1 VASIQKRYAY
11 CMGANHPQGF
21 VRLQPLQYAER
32 DAELL
37 ARAFLDSPCSFTEAR
52 YAVANNYVE
61 TVIELDNFL
70 KNPALQ
76 EQDLVVVH
84 FSGHGHIFEN
94 GRFYLLCN
102 QTDASKIDISAIEI
116 DLIKRRLAECPA
128 RYKLLILDCC
138 HAGSAI
144 EGVRGE
150 QDIGEELDRVLR
162 GSSNVILAAC
172 SRLETTRELPRID
185 DDEDGGGVLT
195 WIVRKACT
203 SRIREASISG
213 DDRALSLRDIQHW
226 IPEIIRKINSGLKT
240 EDRLPEPRAFYEEQG
255 GAEIWLTEER
265 RSPLSKGVP
274 SQTDHTDYLQNMI
287 AHQRDFIDDRMRRFV
302 GREAELQALRAR
314 IDGKLAQ
321 GGYLVVTGDA
331 GQGKSSLLAKMIE
344 QQGID
349 TTAYHFVQYNSGDDF
364 RRSLLLKIMARLTLK
379 HNLPE
384 FYTRSEAYPSLSG
397 NFPLVLDE
405 VAKKGAQEVIYIDGI
420 DQLITGA
427 IDEQGLGF
435 LPAKL
440 PHGIVIVIG
449 TRPND
454 TLKELE
460 PIIGTP
466 KLDLVEV
473 KALSFADFEL
483 LLQPREEPLSP
494 HLIRGFYDALKGN
507 ALYLDL
513 LAQEL
518 NASNDTPPDDL
529 IARLENNPNHI
540 FTFTFSR
547 LKRLDAEWHHVIR
560 PLLGTLLVAREA
572 LTRQQIGQIC
582 GVESYRIRDEGI
594 LRLGGLLTHL
604 SHDQVTLFHSKL
616 TEYLK
621 ENPDRPTDAYEF
633 DLAEVQDW
641 HGKLANWCGQGTN
654 EQLWSSSIDPPGPE
668 DYRAYARKHYVAH
681 LHDAGYYEK
690 LFAVLDTKDYE
701 YGKLQADPSTR
712 STVLDLLLGCE
723 DAAHVVTLLREDAPP
738 AKSLGSLARLWRY
751 TLLRCS
757 LATQADTYPIEAF
770 QALLALDREQQALDL
785 AELLTQP
792 MRRLDALLIV
802 MQQLLSQPEREAEG
816 LQLYDRVYEIAT
828 TIADPHERVKAFG
841 HLVATLQ
848 LARQEDRARD
858 CWQEASTAANAFT
871 DPLEQAIALHDLA
884 EAYIQAHLWEQA
896 KTTARLIDSLVEQ
909 IDVWG
914 QLALALRQV
923 GLTEQADAASTEM
936 QMLVSSAPRHT
947 RQAALDRERSL
958 SAQAL
963 AHAGQLAAQKVAEE
977 IRNDTVRDITLV
989 RIAARLVIA
998 DADLWESSWQSIE
1011 DIVQRYAR
1019 RGRTLSQLANILVD
1033 LSIELSRQQR
1043 WEQAR
1048 AVATVMSDKDV
1059 QCRALMGI
1067 VSQLAWHGLRLE
1079 AEKDWRDAREL
1090 CTAQIDQVEAQVT
1103 GIAVSALVKAEQVT
1117 QARTITDAIQD
1128 DQIREHVRSEFAIA
1142 LARIKERAEA
1152 RKTADSIIDLQD
1164 RDRAY
1169 SGIALALM
1177 QAGESEQAQTLALAI
1192 EDRNQRMRILNELV
1206 TICCNKQL
1214 WAADGDQFVKA
1225 AESTADLIDDL
1236 NLQAAARN
1244 CIISGLVRD
1253 GLSKDAEAV
1262 YKAISHPYFRLRA
1275 ICDLAIASAQ
1285 LRSIGSADKYI
1296 RLLKRNADI
1305 QKKAECNLWIAAKI
1319 LTNAES
1325 TAKTISEGDERR
1337 EALCNVAMAY
1347 ANSQMWDKADEIV
1360 AMINDRERQDEAW
1373 AVLAIEL
1380 ARAGQ
1385 WERAITTFDIIDKNS
1400 GRRMVN
1406 QRMFVLQAWGDFL
1419 AQPGSREQRE
1429 KTVHALTESKEKA
1442 CLLLSV
1448 VDKLAQPDQYTEQ
1461 LHVIQQAWLQARTKD
1476 DCLSLFAIVRRL
1488 ILRAP
1493 EMGAAF
1499 YNVFTWVNTFL
1510 GQ

>member
-1 VASIQKRYAY
+1 MSGEQVASIQKRYAY
-11 CMGANHPQGF
+11 CMGANLPQGAGHL
-21 VRLQPLQYAER
+21 RPLQYAER

-37 ARAFLDSPCSFTEAR
+37 AQAFLQRPCSFTEAR
-52 YAVANNYVE
+52 SVVANDNRE
-61 TVIELDNFL
+61 TVRALGNFL
-70 KNPALQ
+70 KNPALE

-84 FSGHGHIFEN
+84 FSGHGWLGEG

-102 QTDASKIDISAIEI
+102 QTDADYIAITAIEI
-116 DLIKRRLAECPA
+116 APIKALLADCRA

-138 HAGSAI
+138 HAGGAI
-144 EGVRGE
+144 EGMRGE
-150 QDIGEELDRVLR
+150 QDIGEELDRVLQ

-172 SRLETTRELPRID
+172 SRLEKTRELPMID
-185 DDEDGGGVLT
+185 GDEDGGGVLT

-203 SRIREASISG
+203 SRIREASRG
-213 DDRALSLRDIQHW
+213 YEDTLSLKDIQDW
-226 IPEIIRKINSGLKT
+226 IPSIIRKINSGLSA
-240 EDRLPEPRAFYEEQG
+240 EGQLPVPRAFYEELG
-255 GAEIWLTEER
+255 GGEIWLTKER
-265 RSPLSKGVP
+265 RSISKVQP
-274 SQTDHTDYLQNMI
+274 QTDHIDYLQNMI

-314 IDGKLAQ
+314 IDSKLAQ

-384 FYTRSEAYPSLSG
+384 FYTRSEAYPSLSS

-420 DQLITGA
+420 DQLIIGA

-594 LRLGGLLTHL
+594 PRLGGLLTHL

-621 ENPDRPTDAYEF
+621 ENPDRATDAYEF
-633 DLAEVQDW
+633 DLAEVQQW
-641 HGKLANWCGQGTN
+641 HGKLATWCGKDIR
-654 EQLWSSSIDPPGPE
+654 QLWSADIDPLDPA
-668 DYRAYARKHYVAH
+668 DYRTYARKHYVTH
-681 LHDAGYYEK
+681 LHYAGNYK
-690 LFAVLDTKDYE
+690 DLFDVLDAKDYE

-723 DAAHVVTLLREDAPP
+723 DAARVVTLLREDAPP
-738 AKSLGSLARLWRY
+738 AKSLGLLARLWRY

-757 LATQADTYPIEAF
+757 LATQADTYPTEAF

-792 MRRLDALLIV
+792 MRKLDALLIV
-802 MQQLLSQPEREAEG
+802 MQQLLSQPKREAESS
-816 LQLYDRVYEIAT
+816 QLYSRVYELAT
-828 TIADPHERVKAFG
+828 TIADPRERVKAFG
-841 HLVATLQ
+841 HLAATLQ
-848 LARQEDRARD
+848 LARQENRARN
-858 CWQEASTAANAFT
+858 CWQEASTAADAFI
-871 DPLEQAIALHDLA
+871 DPLERATALHDLA
-884 EAYIQAHLWEQA
+884 ESYIQAHLWEQA

-923 GLTEQADAASTEM
+923 GLTEQADAASAEM
-936 QMLVSSAPRHT
+936 QRLVSSAPRHT
-947 RQAALDRERSL
+947 RHAALDRERSL

-963 AHAGQLAAQKVAEE
+963 AQVGQLAAQKVAEG
-977 IRNDTVRDITLV
+977 IRNDTERDITFV

-998 DADLWESSWQSIE
+998 KADLWENSWQNID

-1033 LSIELSRQQR
+1033 LSIELARQQR

-1048 AVATVMSDKDV
+1048 AVATVLSDKDV

-1067 VSQLAWHGLRLE
+1067 VSQRAWHGLRLE
-1079 AEKDWRDAREL
+1079 AEDEWQKARAL
-1090 CTAQIDQVEAQVT
+1090 CTAQIDQVEARVT
-1103 GIAVSALVKAEQVT
+1103 GLAVSALVKAEQVT
-1117 QARTITDAIQD
+1117 PARTITDAIQD
-1128 DQIREHVRSEFAIA
+1128 EQIREYVKSEFAIA
-1142 LARIKERAEA
+1142 LARIKESEEA

-1164 RDRAY
+1164 KDRAY

-1177 QAGESEQAQTLALAI
+1177 QAHESQQAQDMARAI
-1192 EDRNQRMRILNELV
+1192 NDSNQRRRILDELV
-1206 TICCNKQL
+1206 TICCNE
-1214 WAADGDQFVKA
+1214 QFWDEAKD
-1225 AESTADLIDDL
+1225 TANLIDDPKW
-1236 NLQAAARN
+1236 QEAARSR
-1244 CIISGLVRD
+1244 IISSMVKTGQPEQAVAIVKAMPRGYFKFHATYDLATAFAQIGATKSAAKYISTLKGNKEIQEKARCNQYIAANWVDLAR
-1253 GLSKDAEAV
+1253 STAEA
-1262 YKAISHPYFRLRA
+1262 
-1275 ICDLAIASAQ
+1275 IA
-1285 LRSIGSADKYI
+1285 
-1296 RLLKRNADI
+1296 
-1305 QKKAECNLWIAAKI
+1305 
-1319 LTNAES
+1319 
-1325 TAKTISEGDERR
+1325 EGDERR
-1337 EALCNVAMAY
+1337 EALRNVAMAY
-1347 ANSQMWDKADEIV
+1347 ASAQLWDKASEIV
-1360 AMINDRERQDEAW
+1360 IMINAREPQDEAR

-1385 WERAITTFDIIDKNS
+1385 WERAVSTFDGIHKNS
-1400 GRRMVN
+1400 DRRMV
-1406 QRMFVLQAWGDFL
+1406 VLQAWGDFL

-1429 KTVHALTESKEKA
+1429 KIVHALTESKEKA
-1442 CLLLSV
+1442 CLLLRV
-1448 VDKLAQPDQYTEQ
+1448 VDKLAQAGQYTEQ
-1461 LHVIQQAWLQARTKD
+1461 LHVIQQTWLQARTKD
-1476 DCLSLFAIVRRL
+1476 DCLYLFTIVQGL

-1499 YNVFTWVNTFL
+1499 YNAFAWVNTFL
-1510 GQ
+1510 DQ